1 MRNAEC
7 GMRKWECGMGNA
19 EVGMR
24 KWECGMGK
32 VENVERHWESGLR
45 FSVKAH
51 ADSPFYV
58 MGDYGISGRFRLK
71 GIKIRHKT
79 F

>member
-1 MRNAEC
+1 MWNGEL
-7 GMRKWECGMGNA
+7 GMGNV
-19 EVGMR
+19 E
-24 KWECGMGK
+24 WGMGK
-32 VENVERHWESGLR
+32 AENVERHWESGLR